1 MKNTLLLFFLAIS
14 VGAQSQYYYKDIVG
28 TREANDL
35 IASYKKANLRSVE
48 IISIEANGSPSRDFR
63 IVQQFDLSQKVLRTQ
78 TRNLE
83 ETSVLSTYFNETD
96 KVIKTIDSSGYL
108 ANTTSYTY
116 NSNGL
121 LQSLN
126 SLAIDTSRGLKESEE
141 HTWQYNVDGKPV
153 KMLRSINNA
162 PAMEITFEYDEDGNI
177 AEEIWKK
184 KGVEM
189 DRIFYYY
196 DDQNQ
201 LTDIVRFNKK
211 AGRLLPDFMFEYSAD
226 GQLIQKITVPVN
238 SLDYQIW
245 RYQYNDQGL
254 KTREVLF
261 DRDKQIVGKIE
272 YRYQL

>member
-272 YRYQL
+272 YRYQF

>member
-1 MKNTLLLFFLAIS
+1 M
-14 VGAQSQYYYKDIVG
+14 
-28 TREANDL
+28 
-35 IASYKKANLRSVE
+35 
-48 IISIEANGSPSRDFR
+48 
-63 IVQQFDLSQKVLRTQ
+63 RTQ
-78 TRNLE
+78 TKNQA
-83 ETSVLSTYFNETD
+83 ETSVLSTYFNEMD
-96 KVIKTIDSSGYL
+96 KVIKTVDSSGFL
-108 ANTTSYTY
+108 ANTTVYTY
-116 NSNGL
+116 SPNGL
-121 LQSLN
+121 LQTLS

-141 HTWQYNVDGKPV
+141 HTWQYNAENKPV

-162 PAMEITFEYDEDGNI
+162 PAMEISFIYDEDGNV
-177 AEEIWKK
+177 AEEVWKK
-184 KGVEM
+184 KDVEM

-211 AGRLLPDFMFEYSAD
+211 AGRLLPDFMFEYSTE

-245 RYQYNDQGL
+245 RYQYNEQGL

-272 YRYQL
+272 YRYQF

>member
-1 MKNTLLLFFLAIS
+1 MKNILFLFFLAIS
-14 VGAQSQYYYKDIVG
+14 LGAHSQYYYKDIVG

-35 IASYKKANLRSVE
+35 ITSYKKANLRSVE

-78 TRNLE
+78 TKNQS
-83 ETSVLSTYFNETD
+83 ETSELSTYFNEMD
-96 KVIKTIDSSGYL
+96 KVSKTVDSSGFL
-108 ANTTSYTY
+108 ANTSSYTY
-116 NSNGL
+116 SSNGL
-121 LQSLN
+121 LQSL
-126 SLAIDTSRGLKESEE
+126 SSIAVDTSRGLKESEE
-141 HTWQYNVDGKPV
+141 HNWHYNAEGKPE

-162 PAMEITFEYDEDGNI
+162 PAMEITFEYDEDGNV

-196 DDQNQ
+196 DDRNQ

-211 AGRLLPDFMFEYSAD
+211 AGRLLPDFMFEYSEQ
-226 GQLIQKITVPVN
+226 GQVIQKITVPVN

-254 KTREVLF
+254 KIREVLF
-261 DRDKQIVGKIE
+261 DRDKQIIGKIE
-272 YRYQL
+272 YRYQF

>member
-108 ANTTSYTY
+108 ANTTSYIY

-272 YRYQL
+272 YRYQF

>member
-1 MKNTLLLFFLAIS
+1 MKNILVLFFIAIS
-14 VGAQSQYYYKDIVG
+14 FGAQSQYYYKDIVG

-48 IISIEANGSPSRDFR
+48 IISIEANGSPSKDFR
-63 IVQQFDLSQKVLRTQ
+63 IIQQFDIPQKVLRTQ
-78 TRNLE
+78 TKNQA
-83 ETSVLSTYFNETD
+83 ETSVLSTYFNEMD
-96 KVIKTIDSSGYL
+96 KVIKTVDSSGFL
-108 ANTTSYTY
+108 ANTTVYTY
-116 NSNGL
+116 SPNGL
-121 LQSLN
+121 LQTLS

-141 HTWQYNVDGKPV
+141 HTWQYNAENKPV

-162 PAMEITFEYDEDGNI
+162 PAMEISFIYDEDGNV
-177 AEEIWKK
+177 AEEVWKK

-211 AGRLLPDFMFEYSAD
+211 AGRLLPDFMFEYSTE

-245 RYQYNDQGL
+245 RYQYNEQGL

-272 YRYQL
+272 YRYQF